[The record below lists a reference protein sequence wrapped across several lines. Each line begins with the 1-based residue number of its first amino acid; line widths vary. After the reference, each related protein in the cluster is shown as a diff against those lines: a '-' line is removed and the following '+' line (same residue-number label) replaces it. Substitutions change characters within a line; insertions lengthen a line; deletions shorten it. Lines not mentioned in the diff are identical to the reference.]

1 MLSLG
6 SPLFLK
12 TVGRCIDKDKKDCKQ
27 EETRKKKK
35 KKSTI
40 KAVIS
45 LSSLQDYVQASLQV
59 AQDIHSMSVNMS
71 NLLAGAHLAG
81 AHLEEP

>member
-27 EETRKKKK
+27 EEMRKK